1 MGEIKEDLGKTN
13 SKRNTKVPEKSLWER
28 NKQCPSQF
36 PPMKMPKNDKPDI
49 FFSERDGR
57 NIRQPHDDPLVIML
71 RVEEFNIHR
80 VLIDNE
86 SSTDII
92 YLPTFQQMKLD
103 KKRIKPFT
111 SPLVSFIGDRIIPRG
126 NRG

>member
-1 MGEIKEDLGKTN
+1 MT
-13 SKRNTKVPEKSLWER
+13 SL
-28 NKQCPSQF
+28 
-36 PPMKMPKNDKPDI
+36 I

-57 NIRQPHDDPLVIML
+57 NIRQSHDDPLVIML

-86 SSTDII
+86 SLTDII
-92 YLPTFQQMKLD
+92 YLPTLQQMKLD